1 MIAQTTSRQR
11 DRLWMKQCNEQL
23 ARNYYKKEKLGQTKR
38 EMMSR
43 QQMLRWSNKGERLAR
58 TPWTPAQGYPDN
70 LMLIYDRHLKVTWS
84 HWKDGDILKNIGK
97 TTSA

>member
-1 MIAQTTSRQR
+1 
-11 DRLWMKQCNEQL
+11 MKQCNEQL

-43 QQMLRWSNKGERLAR
+43 QQMLRWSNRGERLAR

-84 HWKDGDILKNIGK
+84 HWKDGDILKNIGN